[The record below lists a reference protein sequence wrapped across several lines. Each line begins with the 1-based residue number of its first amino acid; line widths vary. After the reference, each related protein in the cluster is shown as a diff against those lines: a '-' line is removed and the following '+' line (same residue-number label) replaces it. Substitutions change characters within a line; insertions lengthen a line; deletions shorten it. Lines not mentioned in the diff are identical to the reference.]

1 MSILTCEQLSQ
12 CNCPFHS
19 LSSNHPVCFAYVTK
33 RRETLGTGFGRKG
46 EKRTSKGPFCHLVW
60 IFLVKPLA
68 NFRKNSPFLSIF
80 LAIFVRIVTFNR
92 AIFAVSFEFSPYSPF
107 SLLRECL
114 YTSRHFGEK
123 HMYVHMSY
131 LPCTSICSEFGP
143 EGISIQLSTVLVSPR
158 HVIPWYLSCVC
169 RNVPSRSVVILV
181 VPCYIVFTVT
191 LVGDPVYLWGNLAG
205 FWFKKTNPTTFP

>member
-1 MSILTCEQLSQ
+1 MSVVLCMSILTCEQLSQ

-19 LSSNHPVCFAYVTK
+19 LSSNHPVCIAYVTK
-33 RRETLGTGFGRKG
+33 RRETLGTGLD
-46 EKRTSKGPFCHLVW
+46 EKEKKEHVRGPFATSSEFFWLNLWRIFAKIHL
-60 IFLVKPLA
+60 FCQ
-68 NFRKNSPFLSIF
+68 FF
-80 LAIFVRIVTFNR
+80 LAIFVRIVTFKR

-114 YTSRHFGEK
+114 YTSQHFGEK

-158 HVIPWYLSCVC
+158 HVIP
-169 RNVPSRSVVILV
+169 
-181 VPCYIVFTVT
+181 
-191 LVGDPVYLWGNLAG
+191 
-205 FWFKKTNPTTFP
+205 